1 MTGKLNWEIIGTGLI
16 AEKFGGELPQAPEA
30 GLAAVGSP
38 APGSAERFCSKDEGL
53 PRQ

>member
-30 GLAAVGSP
+30 GLAAVGPP
-38 APGSAERFCSKDEGL
+38 APGSAERFCSKNVGL
-53 PRQ
+53 PGQ